1 VTHKGDLATIVL
13 ASSSPR
19 RREIMGGVEN
29 SVEAV
34 APSAIE
40 GPSRPGE
47 TAAEYVARLA
57 REKAASAGSHASG
70 GVLLAAD
77 TTVALGDRLFGKP
90 RTREEARI
98 MLNAL
103 RGRTHSVL
111 TGVSVRD
118 PQTGQCVTEAKESVV
133 EMRAYTARE
142 IDRYLSTGAPLDKA
156 GAYGVQDRSFS
167 PVKAV
172 RGCYLNVVGLPL
184 CTVVK
189 LLEQIGATVKLRQP
203 DRVPYLPS
211 CVRCELDCRPYSRK
225 EA

>member
-1 VTHKGDLATIVL
+1 MTHKGFLPTIVL

-29 SVEAV
+29 RVEAV
-34 APSAIE
+34 AHRARE
-40 GPSRPGE
+40 GPSKPGE

-57 REKAASAGSHASG
+57 SEKAATARSQVSG
-70 GVLLAAD
+70 DVLLAAD
-77 TTVALGDRLFGKP
+77 TIVALGDRLFGKP
-90 RTREEARI
+90 RSEGEART

-118 PQTGQCVTEAKESVV
+118 LHTDKCVTEVKESAV
-133 EMRAYTARE
+133 EMRRYNARE
-142 IDRYLSTGAPLDKA
+142 IARYLSTGAPLDKA
-156 GAYGVQDRSFS
+156 GAYGVQDQSFS

-172 RGCYLNVVGLPL
+172 EGCYLNVVGLPL

-189 LLEQIGATVKLRQP
+189 LIEDVGGSVALRQP
-203 DRVPYLPS
+203 DRVPYLRS
-211 CVRCELDCRPYSRK
+211 CVRCELDCRR